1 MFAFLLLFAVHANA
15 SEAAAV
21 SLFPAAQVDGEG
33 IFLQQVV
40 KAAPPLP
47 ALKLCD
53 SPAFGKTTELTR
65 AQVNDLIAAAAPDLA
80 TTNWNGAE
88 SIRISRRAHEFS
100 GNAMLALLTA
110 TLQRD
115 FVKDKGELELNFQ
128 QPWAA
133 PVLPDE
139 PLALK
144 ILELPT
150 AGVAPTFIVRFEL
163 RTAHETVGTWQ
174 AAVQAHVWREVW
186 VARTTLKRGELTS
199 TADITRERRDVL
211 NIREALADFSSGDP
225 SLELAESVSAGT
237 PLLARVLKPK
247 TVIHRGQTANA
258 LVEDGSLSI
267 TMKVEAL
274 EDGSPGQ
281 TIHLRNPA
289 SARNLSG
296 KVLNEQTIQISL

>member
-1 MFAFLLLFAVHANA
+1 M
-15 SEAAAV
+15 
-21 SLFPAAQVDGEG
+21 
-33 IFLQQVV
+33 
-40 KAAPPLP
+40 
-47 ALKLCD
+47 
-53 SPAFGKTTELTR
+53 
-65 AQVNDLIAAAAPDLA
+65 
-80 TTNWNGAE
+80 
-88 SIRISRRAHEFS
+88 
-100 GNAMLALLTA
+100 
-110 TLQRD
+110 
-115 FVKDKGELELNFQ
+115 
-128 QPWAA
+128 
-133 PVLPDE
+133 
-139 PLALK
+139 
-144 ILELPT
+144 
-150 AGVAPTFIVRFEL
+150 
-163 RTAHETVGTWQ
+163 
-174 AAVQAHVWREVW
+174 QAHVWREVW